1 MRLRDYR
8 ARQSFRLMGLRKI
21 IEKLDTVVLNLDE
34 KGLLAVLKADEEIN
48 IKDMADLISKSLL
61 SGL

>member
-1 MRLRDYR
+1 
-8 ARQSFRLMGLRKI
+8 MGLRKI